1 MPPVHL
7 NNIMRGTSRTV
18 LGEDMP
24 LVEPNPSYKAWGY
37 LVCNELAQG
46 VGRQMYYTD
55 EIGDSNRCHIF
66 QALIVEHMQ
75 ACCIFSSMH
84 SSCCDVVTGNI
95 RRVPENA
102 HLSCS

>member
-1 MPPVHL
+1 M
-7 NNIMRGTSRTV
+7 

-55 EIGDSNRCHIF
+55 EIGDSNRCQIF
-66 QALIVEHMQ
+66 
-75 ACCIFSSMH
+75 
-84 SSCCDVVTGNI
+84 
-95 RRVPENA
+95 
-102 HLSCS
+102 